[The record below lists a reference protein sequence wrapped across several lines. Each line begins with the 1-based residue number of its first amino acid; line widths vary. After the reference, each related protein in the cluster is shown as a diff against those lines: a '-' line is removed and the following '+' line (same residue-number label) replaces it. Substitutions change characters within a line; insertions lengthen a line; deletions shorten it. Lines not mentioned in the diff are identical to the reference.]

1 MEVSNNEYENPTT
14 YIDSNDICMVCK
26 NQYGCPLI
34 ECLNRGLVV
43 MNCDCIEISQCE
55 LFSELI

>member
-1 MEVSNNEYENPTT
+1 MEVSNNEYENPTV
-14 YIDSNDICMVCK
+14 YIDLEDMCWSCI

-43 MNCDCIEISQCE
+43 MGDDDITIAECE
-55 LFSELI
+55 LYKDI